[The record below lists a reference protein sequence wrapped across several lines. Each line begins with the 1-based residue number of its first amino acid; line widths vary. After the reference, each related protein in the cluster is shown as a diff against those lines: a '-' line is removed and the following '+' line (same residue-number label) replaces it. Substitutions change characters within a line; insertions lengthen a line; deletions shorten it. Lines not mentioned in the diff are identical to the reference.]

1 MNKVVVYTKPNCQQ
15 CNFVKNF
22 LTNWNV
28 PFETEDVTENEK
40 ALNYIKSLGITQMP
54 VTVAGGNVI
63 KGANVP
69 ELEKLLNKEWQ
80 K

>member
-28 PFETEDVTENEK
+28 PFESEDVTENEK

-54 VTVAGGNVI
+54 VTVAGENVI

>member
-1 MNKVVVYTKPNCQQ
+1 MKIVVYSKPNCQQ

-28 PFETEDVTENEK
+28 PFDVVDVTENEE
-40 ALNYIKSLGITQMP
+40 ALNYVKSLGITQMP

-63 KGANVP
+63 KGADVP
-69 ELEKLLNKEWQ
+69 ELEKLLNKEWEQ
-80 K
+80 